1 MSNLL
6 DLSKFKDIAEMR
18 EYCEQLTKTNMVL
31 QEQIKISESKRKHLE
46 ELLQNKPSVLGVAS
60 NEEEICKIELS
71 RLFAKC
77 QQAPLEYQEA
87 KLVELYTKT
96 LLAIR
101 GKELTEKKGPAQSTV
116 AKQYTPQ
123 ELIEIALKA
132 TPEEQEN

>member
-1 MSNLL
+1 MSVI
-6 DLSKFKDIAEMR
+6 DLSKFKDMLELR
-18 EYCEQLTKTNMVL
+18 QYCEQLTQTNLVL
-31 QEQIKISESKRKHLE
+31 QEQLKISESKRKHLE
-46 ELLQNKPSVLGVAS
+46 ELMQNKPSVLEVSS
-60 NEEEICKIELS
+60 NEEEICKIELG
-71 RLFAKC
+71 RLFFKC
-77 QQAPLEYQEA
+77 KQAPLEYQEA

-132 TPEEQEN
+132 TPEESEN